1 MDRALGQGKDLSPPR
16 EPLSKLLRRED
27 AGVLLGRKA
36 RGETTLALANGCF
49 DILHLGHVRYLK
61 AAKDAADILL
71 VAINSDA
78 SVKKLKGE
86 MRPVVQEMERAEV
99 IASLECVDRVVIF
112 AEETVR
118 ELIAEVEP
126 DFQCKGGDY
135 REEDVPERDEVIKHG
150 GRVRIVGGE
159 KLRSS
164 SDLIGKVTPR

>member
-1 MDRALGQGKDLSPPR
+1 MTVPR
-16 EPLSKLLRRED
+16 NPGFKIIPRED
-27 AGVLLGRKA
+27 AGKLLGRGSR
-36 RGETTLALANGCF
+36 RGRTLALANGCF
-49 DILHLGHVRYLK
+49 DILHIGHVRYLK
-61 AAKDAADILL
+61 AAKETADILL

-78 SVKKLKGE
+78 SVKKIKGDA
-86 MRPVVQEMERAEV
+86 RPAVPEMERAEV
-99 IASLECVDRVVIF
+99 IASLECVDHVVIF
-112 AEETVR
+112 GEETVR
-118 ELIAEVEP
+118 TLIAEVEP